1 MAKATDDL
9 SKYGLKEVTVRLKL
23 DKSDPRMP
31 DMVVNSPYDATIFA
45 RSLMEDLDRE
55 YTMVV
60 NLNNKLKPINYN
72 IISIGDLTTAQ
83 VSLTN
88 IFKSS
93 ILSNAYGFI
102 FFHNHPSGDA
112 TPSDADMEMTKQMIE
127 AGKLMN
133 IPLFD
138 HIIIVGKNRDYLSQS
153 YFSFRENYKELFSTN
168 KAIDLAYIRS
178 FSHGMTKAEKV
189 GEQNRTFHTERG
201 QRMDLKGQRD
211 SVFSATIETKDAW
224 CSYLKNASYFVTYN
238 LLSAMQIVDRYP
250 NGTAVATKEIWESI
264 GYHIKE
270 GEEGLSILS
279 TRNAVESEKIVYE
292 LSQMDDQKNFSDSY
306 LWSLQGIHAK
316 DLYQTLAKVYPEIG
330 QEGMSPSMA
339 VQLMVR
345 TEFAKA
351 ASKYTT
357 LNSNTILSLEHFVT
371 ASVTYSILTRM
382 FKETDRKIFF
392 PVSDQQF
399 SDLKKHRT
407 LEPAL
412 RLFYEVVKQVSGRLS
427 DCVKSIRK
435 EYLERSKENE
445 ESESSVLRGRASAV
459 GILPETGNL
468 APEEPSG
475 SVTGTRKSGARQN
488 DDVLSAVPVG
498 LQRSGVSLHGENEGI
513 EERRNAGSADAERAM
528 GHVDAGAPDRSEK
541 LRGSR
546 DGLQTVEPENF
557 VSETDTK
564 AESEN
569 PVSKTDTKAESEN
582 PVSKS
587 DTKNTDRYEIHKLS
601 GNPYQKYR
609 YLKSVAP
616 LSEELLSNLSLEDW
630 TNNQKDEHKTGVFP
644 VEKAKENSIV
654 PKEWAEVCDAALRD
668 NPLMWFHGRQE
679 LVTEFSVALSTGFG
693 NITDIVK
700 KNLGSVEYGSG
711 YRFREPD
718 GKAKDFCS
726 WFTPDGII
734 LAKGRSIRDTS
745 ERILV
750 SWEDAAQRI
759 KELLLSGMYL
769 PDSEMDLMRNKY
781 LKDAAEAFAFTTS
794 DFDRLSPAMNDSF
807 LHDLAKCTGT
817 KDIKSYYPDRTNLIM
832 LALKGKEGAGKLADL
847 ARYYYDLIAFAFSSD
862 QSPMIKHVLRQFR
875 ENILP
880 KFDVIEQSYSAF
892 PRTGFTYDNRPE
904 IYISDE
910 EMENLFRNIPTGN
923 KFSFLEAV
931 ENKVDPGKA
940 LHGIYNSYQGATF
953 GGRYFYDV
961 SSSNISLR
969 KEHIIGQEDIET
981 SYALNKTGKTVM
993 DMQNHHRFLFSDDIK
1008 KEPIFASDWLSG
1020 EILKIFSNEDKLGN
1034 LIRYSEKILGRE
1046 TVNEKDF
1053 GASANLHVILS
1064 REIFSKEMAEN
1075 TDTFSD
1081 LHQELQNLAE
1091 SASKETQDR
1100 IQKAIS
1106 HLEAFARHDYHP
1118 FGNLSEQ
1125 MAYNPSRLPEII
1137 QKEKE
1142 NPSKNIGFATE
1153 DSPESEQLSF
1163 FNLLNQQSIENSVS
1177 KSDTK
1182 TETENFVSKS
1192 DTKIET
1198 ENPVSKSDT
1207 THILSYPN
1215 PEEMPSR
1222 NPAVKN
1228 VVNEMATRLQ
1238 GKEMSYMTF
1247 FLPENR
1253 FYLEIMRGNNNLL
1266 SSEEIESGMM
1276 QWDVTSFHDNFSD
1289 RNRIDAMAIKTA
1301 AQEKLLPEDLL
1312 YTAMYGLG
1320 LLDSS
1325 YQVVNHFL
1333 GNPDSV
1339 GEMEN
1344 GNKIVFRFAQDR
1356 FDQEIYDAFRFN
1368 DFHADDGN
1376 YRSTLAWVTSFGR
1389 IDRMDDRLTE
1399 DERKEIEAKSSSLR
1413 EEFRKKYDQQSP
1425 DKKFEFVRRHASQDI
1440 QLAMLHDEEEG
1451 LGADQV
1457 ADRYFY
1463 FALYKEGDQPKP
1475 YRKEPEKLVE
1485 NVQNIVEKASDTP
1498 DRKRPV
1504 LSLGPKH
1511 RCYQMFNYL
1520 FPDLLNKESDTT
1532 WLHYK
1537 MEGYEDLNVEHLYD
1551 NVYSIA
1557 HTYVQN
1563 GDLMNDPSMEVM
1575 VDDLLQVVEAL
1586 DFRNDGFGV
1595 YEDFRDNYGIPLV
1608 SREKRD
1614 AEDFLLT
1621 WLKNID
1627 AQGYVLTPNLAKKE
1641 ERDFV
1646 PDSDTKVETENPVP
1660 NSDTKVE
1667 GKSDSEET
1675 NWSKLNPDAVKQH
1688 LEEDGV
1694 LHGEVI
1700 DEEELQKDSLV
1711 TMMETSA
1718 VRPNSEQEVTKPDDN
1733 FVISDDLIATG
1744 TPKVRF
1750 QKNVDALR
1758 TLFQIDK
1765 EKRAA
1770 TREEKA
1776 VLAEYS
1782 GWGGLS
1788 AAFDEKNESWQK
1800 EYSLL
1805 KELLPEEEYQS
1816 AIGSTLNAHYTGAE
1830 IIRGVYQI
1838 LSQMGFSG
1846 GKVLEP
1852 SMGTGHFFGLMPD
1865 SMAQKSTLTGV
1876 ELDSIS
1882 GRIAQLLYP
1891 SANITI
1897 DGFEKTKAVNTYDL
1911 AVGNVPFGKY
1921 GVSDPKF
1928 NAMNLTI
1935 HNYFFVKALDE
1946 VRPGGLVCF
1955 LTSRYTMDAKD
1966 SKVRKYL
1973 AERAELVSAVRFP
1986 QDAFKETANAEVI
1999 TDLLVFQKKERPEV
2013 LTEYP
2018 DWVSL
2023 GLTDDNIPVN
2033 EYFLDN
2039 PDHVFG
2045 TFATKSGPFG
2055 PDLAVLPQAERT
2067 LEEQFSSLSVPHTYY
2082 PAIRPS
2088 VITDPEHPGAV
2099 PADPSLRDFSY
2110 GIIDGKLYYRDGEIM
2125 YPPAI
2130 GTMPENRIRAMIGLA
2145 SKMHKVI
2152 DLQIN
2157 GAEDQE
2163 IKAAQIELNEAYD
2176 SFVKSYQRINSTAN
2190 SRAFSQDSD
2199 YFLLCGLEILDT
2211 KGKFVS
2217 KADIFTKRTISP
2229 IKAAV
2234 HCETA
2239 EDALV
2244 ESVRDIGHVDLDHM
2258 NDLLGWGSNGKDRIL
2273 KDLSGVIFRD
2283 PTYEGNNYYEGWETS
2298 DQYLSGNVRI
2308 KLEKAEKKASSDP
2321 RYTVN
2326 VDALKAVQPE
2336 PIEAADISIRLGAT
2350 WIKKSYYEQF
2360 MRDLFQLKG
2369 WQARSHEILFE
2380 PITGKWKITEKNHFG
2395 YDNVAVNETYGT
2407 NRKNAAY
2414 ILEDCLNLSATIVY
2428 DSDGHGHSWKNEKE
2442 TQLAQM
2448 KQEEVKRAF
2457 ADWIMKDPVRRKDLT
2472 DTYNRIFNSTR
2483 ERIFDGSYLKNH
2495 LPGINTSIQLRPH
2508 QLSAVART
2516 LLSGN
2521 TLLAHAVGAGKTFEM
2536 IASAME
2542 AKRLGL
2548 CHKSMFV
2555 VPNHLV
2561 EQWGK
2566 DFLLLYPGANILV
2579 ADKKTFS
2586 KDNRKKFTA
2595 RIAAGDY
2602 DAVIIGHSQFQMIP
2616 LSDEMQEDYFNRE
2629 INSAVE
2635 AISRAKNEEFGSQR
2649 GFTVQ
2654 QLQQFIKSM
2663 QHRLEKIMDKGTK
2676 DDVIRFE
2683 KLGID
2688 RLYVDEAH
2696 NYKNL
2701 YFFSKLSRVPGVNSG
2716 SDTNKTLDLSMKVNY
2731 INKLTDYKG
2740 VIFATGT
2747 PVSNS
2752 VSECYTMMKYLE
2764 PQVLEENGFNNF
2776 DAWATTFGE
2785 VTTAMELAPEGN
2797 GFRMKQRFAKFYNVP
2812 ELMKIFRE
2820 VSDIKVSEDLQLDV
2834 PDAERE
2840 SIVAKPSQDQKS
2852 MMEGLTKRAEA
2863 IHKHLVDPTED
2874 NMLKITTDGRKI
2886 GLDPRLIDP
2895 DAFDDPESKLN
2906 LAVEKIYQIW
2916 EETKKN
2922 KSTQMVFCDFS
2933 VPGKGGFNVYD
2944 DMKEKLIS
2952 KGIPA
2957 EEIAFI
2963 HNANTDAKKE
2973 QLFSKVRAGN
2983 VRILFGSTAKMGEGT
2998 NCQERLIALHHL
3010 DAPWKP
3016 SELDQRDGRIIR
3028 QGNSN
3033 PKVHIFTYV
3042 TEGTFDAYLYQTLLR
3057 KQKFIGQIMTN
3068 KTSAR
3073 QMDDVDDRAMNYAE
3087 IMAVTAGSPE
3097 LREKLTLDNELASLR
3112 ELRTTWA
3119 NNRMRLEDKVRETY
3133 PETIRNLKARIENYK
3148 TDKLVVEQNPLPAE
3162 DDVDEDGKKKFV
3174 GMEVNGKQYATVP
3187 DAADAIHAWANAYNP
3202 LTPQSIGHYRGFEV
3216 LLRYSSLNDDFE
3228 VTLKNSGTYKE
3239 NLGKSGYAF
3248 FTRLDHILDGLSDA
3262 EKSCTERLE
3271 STETALKDAKVEI
3284 TKPFPQE
3291 EEYQAKEKRLAEL
3304 NAVLSLNDNS
3314 EDGIE
3319 EESKEKTDAVQKAE
3333 EEDIKKTLTSA
3344 PENFLHF
3351 AKECDPD
3358 IFSSASIASKTSINM
3373 DQKRIGFTVQYGT
3386 DPTDYN
3392 HIFAEIQNDHSVK
3405 YWMDDTD
3412 GLEKIRENYMK
3423 RVLDKTEELYHAADV
3438 PIQNLH
3444 GESFGPSGHMITLTF
3459 LEKGESVKL
3468 FGSIDH
3474 GSLRLSFENGVLYSD
3489 FLKKAAKEIAK
3500 SQMEGLGEQDSMISS
3515 PVEAV
3520 AEPVENINH
3529 AYHPKL

>member
-31 DMVVNSPYDATIFA
+31 DMVINSPYDATIFA
-45 RSLMEDLDRE
+45 RSLMENLDRE

-60 NLNNKLKPINYN
+60 NLSNKLKPINYN
-72 IISIGDLTTAQ
+72 IISIGDLTSAQ

-88 IFKSS
+88 VFKSS
-93 ILSNAYGFI
+93 ILSNAYGFL

-127 AGKLMN
+127 AGRLLN

-138 HIIIVGKNRDYLSQS
+138 HIIIAGKNRDYLSQS
-153 YFSFRENYKELFSTN
+153 YFSFRENYKELFSAN

-224 CSYLKNASYFVTYN
+224 CRYLTNASYFVTYN
-238 LLSAMQIVDRYP
+238 LPSAMQIVDRYP

-264 GYHIKE
+264 GYQIKE
-270 GEEGLSILS
+270 GEKGLSILS
-279 TRNAVESEKIVYE
+279 TRNGVESEKIVYE
-292 LSQMDDQKNFSDSY
+292 LSQMVDQKNFSDSY
-306 LWSLQGIHAK
+306 LWSLKRIHAK
-316 DLYQTLAKVYPEIG
+316 DLYQTLAKIYPEIR

-345 TEFAKA
+345 NEFAKA
-351 ASKYTT
+351 ASKFSNM
-357 LNSNTILSLEHFVT
+357 NSNTILSLEHFVT

-399 SDLKKHRT
+399 LDLKKHRT

-412 RLFYEVVKQVSGRLS
+412 RLFYEVEKQVSGRLS
-427 DCVKSIRK
+427 DCVKTIRK
-435 EYLERSKENE
+435 EYLERSKVNE
-445 ESESSVLRGRASAV
+445 ESERTVLRGRASAV

-468 APEEPSG
+468 APKEPSG
-475 SVTGTRKSGARQN
+475 SVAGTGEPRARE
-488 DDVLSAVPVG
+488 DHDLLSSVSVG
-498 LQRSGVSLHGENEGI
+498 LQRSGVSLHGENEEI
-513 EERRNAGSADAERAM
+513 EEGRNAGSADAEPAM
-528 GHVDAGAPDRSEK
+528 GDVDAGTPDRSQEF
-541 LRGSR
+541 RGSR
-546 DGLQTVEPENF
+546 NGLQTVEPENPVSKSDTKTEPENF

-564 AESEN
+564 AETEN
-569 PVSKTDTKAESEN
+569 S
-582 PVSKS
+582 VSKS
-587 DTKNTDRYEIHKLS
+587 DTKTELKNPVSESDTKNSDRYEVHKLS
-601 GNPYQKYR
+601 ENPYQRFRYR
-609 YLKSVAP
+609 KSVAP
-616 LSEELLSNLSLEDW
+616 LSEELLSNLSSENW

-644 VEKAKENSIV
+644 VENAKENSIV

-781 LKDAAEAFAFTTS
+781 LKDAAEAFAFTIS
-794 DFDRLSPAMNDSF
+794 DFDRVSPAMNDSF

-817 KDIKSYYPDRTNLIM
+817 SDIKSYYPDRANLIM
-832 LALKGKEGAGKLADL
+832 LTLKSKEGAGKLADL
-847 ARYYYDLIAFAFSSD
+847 TRYYYDLIAFVFSSD
-862 QSPMIKHVLRQFR
+862 QTPMIKRFLSQFR

-910 EMENLFRNIPTGN
+910 EMENLFRNIPTGK

-931 ENKVDPGKA
+931 DNKVDPVKA
-940 LHGIYNSYQGATF
+940 FRGIYNSYQGATF
-953 GGRYFYDV
+953 GGRYYYDID
-961 SSSNISLR
+961 SSKISLT
-969 KEHIIGQEDIET
+969 KEHIIGHEDIEM
-981 SYALNKTGKTVM
+981 SYALNKVAKTVM
-993 DMQNHHRFLFSDDIK
+993 DMQNHHRFLFLDDIK
-1008 KEPIFASDWLSG
+1008 QEPIFASDWLSG
-1020 EILKIFSNEDKLGN
+1020 EILNIFSDEDKLGD

-1053 GASANLHVILS
+1053 GAAANLHVILS

-1075 TDTFSD
+1075 PDAFSD
-1081 LHQELQNLAE
+1081 LHKELQNLVE
-1091 SASKETQDR
+1091 SASKETKDKVH
-1100 IQKAIS
+1100 KAIS
-1106 HLEAFARHDYHP
+1106 HLEAFVRHDYHP

-1125 MAYNPSRLPEII
+1125 MAYSPSRLPEII

-1142 NPSKNIGFATE
+1142 NPPKNIGFATE
-1153 DSPESEQLSF
+1153 DSPEPEQLSF
-1163 FNLLNQQSIENSVS
+1163 FDLLNQQ
-1177 KSDTK
+1177 
-1182 TETENFVSKS
+1182 
-1192 DTKIET
+1192 
-1198 ENPVSKSDT
+1198 ENP
-1207 THILSYPN
+1207 
-1215 PEEMPSR
+1215 
-1222 NPAVKN
+1222 
-1228 VVNEMATRLQ
+1228 
-1238 GKEMSYMTF
+1238 
-1247 FLPENR
+1247 
-1253 FYLEIMRGNNNLL
+1253 
-1266 SSEEIESGMM
+1266 
-1276 QWDVTSFHDNFSD
+1276 
-1289 RNRIDAMAIKTA
+1289 
-1301 AQEKLLPEDLL
+1301 
-1312 YTAMYGLG
+1312 
-1320 LLDSS
+1320 
-1325 YQVVNHFL
+1325 
-1333 GNPDSV
+1333 
-1339 GEMEN
+1339 
-1344 GNKIVFRFAQDR
+1344 
-1356 FDQEIYDAFRFN
+1356 
-1368 DFHADDGN
+1368 
-1376 YRSTLAWVTSFGR
+1376 
-1389 IDRMDDRLTE
+1389 
-1399 DERKEIEAKSSSLR
+1399 
-1413 EEFRKKYDQQSP
+1413 
-1425 DKKFEFVRRHASQDI
+1425 
-1440 QLAMLHDEEEG
+1440 
-1451 LGADQV
+1451 
-1457 ADRYFY
+1457 
-1463 FALYKEGDQPKP
+1463 
-1475 YRKEPEKLVE
+1475 
-1485 NVQNIVEKASDTP
+1485 
-1498 DRKRPV
+1498 
-1504 LSLGPKH
+1504 
-1511 RCYQMFNYL
+1511 
-1520 FPDLLNKESDTT
+1520 
-1532 WLHYK
+1532 
-1537 MEGYEDLNVEHLYD
+1537 
-1551 NVYSIA
+1551 
-1557 HTYVQN
+1557 
-1563 GDLMNDPSMEVM
+1563 
-1575 VDDLLQVVEAL
+1575 
-1586 DFRNDGFGV
+1586 
-1595 YEDFRDNYGIPLV
+1595 
-1608 SREKRD
+1608 
-1614 AEDFLLT
+1614 
-1621 WLKNID
+1621 
-1627 AQGYVLTPNLAKKE
+1627 
-1641 ERDFV
+1641 V
-1646 PDSDTKVETENPVP
+1646 PDSDTKVE
-1660 NSDTKVE
+1660 
-1667 GKSDSEET
+1667 GKSNSEET
-1675 NWSKLNPDAVKQH
+1675 NWNKLNPDAVKQH

-1718 VRPNSEQEVTKPDDN
+1718 VRPNAEQEGNKPNDN
-1733 FVISDDLIATG
+1733 FVISDDAIATG

-1788 AAFDEKNESWQK
+1788 AAFDKNNESWQK
-1800 EYSLL
+1800 EYTLL
-1805 KELLPEEEYQS
+1805 KDLLPEEEYQS

-1830 IIRGVYQI
+1830 IIRGVYQM
-1838 LSQMGFSG
+1838 LFRMGFSG

-1876 ELDSIS
+1876 ELDTIS

-1891 SANITI
+1891 SAKITI

-2013 LTEYP
+2013 LTDYP

-2055 PDLAVLPQAERT
+2055 PDLAVLPQADRT
-2067 LEEQFSSLSVPHTYY
+2067 IEEQFSSISVPHTYY
-2082 PAIRPS
+2082 PAIQPS
-2088 VITDPEHPGAV
+2088 VIADPEHPGAV

-2125 YPPAI
+2125 YPPAV
-2130 GTMPENRIRAMIGLA
+2130 GTMPENRIRAMLGLA

-2163 IKAAQIELNEAYD
+2163 IKAAQADLNETYD
-2176 SFVKSYQRINSTAN
+2176 SFVKTYQRINSTAN
-2190 SRAFSQDSD
+2190 ARAFSQDSD

-2229 IKAAV
+2229 IKAAI

-2244 ESVRDIGHVDLDHM
+2244 ESVRDIGHVDLEHM
-2258 NDLLGWGSNGKDRIL
+2258 NDLLGWGTNGKDRIL

-2283 PTYEGNNYYEGWETS
+2283 PTYDGDNYYEGWETS

-2308 KLEKAEKKASSDP
+2308 KLEKAEEKASSDP

-2428 DSDGHGHSWKNEKE
+2428 DSDGHGHSWKNERE

-2483 ERIFDGSYLKNH
+2483 ERTFDGSYLKNH

-2629 INSAVE
+2629 ISSAVE

-2840 SIVAKPSQDQKS
+2840 TIVAKPSQDQKS

-2895 DAFDDPESKLN
+2895 DAFDDPESKIN

-2944 DMKEKLIS
+2944 DMKDKLIS

-3112 ELRTTWA
+3112 ELRTTWT

-3162 DDVDEDGKKKFV
+3162 DAVDEDGKKKFV
-3174 GMEVNGKQYATVP
+3174 GMEVNGKHYATVP

-3216 LLRYSSLNDDFE
+3216 LLRYSSINDDFE
-3228 VTLKNSGTYKE
+3228 VTLKNAGTYKE

-3271 STETALKDAKVEI
+3271 STETALEDAKVEI

-3319 EESKEKTDAVQKAE
+3319 EESEEKTGAVQKAE
-3333 EEDIKKTLTSA
+3333 EEDIKKALTSA

-3358 IFSSASIASKTSINM
+3358 IFSSASIASKTSINL

-3386 DPTDYN
+3386 DPADFN
-3392 HIFAEIQNDHSVK
+3392 HIFAEIQNDHTVK
-3405 YWMDDTD
+3405 YWMDGAD
-3412 GLEKIRENYMK
+3412 GLEKIRENYMQ
-3423 RVLDKTEELYHAADV
+3423 RVLAQTEDLYHAADV

-3459 LEKGESVKL
+3459 LEKGELVKL

-3474 GSLRLSFENGVLYSD
+3474 GSLRLSLENGVLYSD
-3489 FLKKAAKEIAK
+3489 FLKKASKEISK
-3500 SQMEGLGEQDSMISS
+3500 SQIEGLGEQDSMISS

>member
-88 IFKSS
+88 VFKSS
-93 ILSNAYGFI
+93 ILSNAYGFM
-102 FFHNHPSGDA
+102 FFHNHPSGEA
-112 TPSDADMEMTKQMIE
+112 TPSEADMEMTKQMIE

-168 KAIDLAYIRS
+168 KAIDLEYIRS

-224 CSYLKNASYFVTYN
+224 CRYLKNASYFVTYN

-270 GEEGLSILS
+270 GEKGLSILEK
-279 TRNAVESEKIVYE
+279 RNGVESEKIVYE

-316 DLYQTLAKVYPEIG
+316 DLYQTLANVYPEIG

-399 SDLKKHRT
+399 LDLKKYRT

-412 RLFYEVVKQVSGRLS
+412 RLFYEVEKQVSGRLS

-435 EYLERSKENE
+435 EYLERSKVNE

-498 LQRSGVSLHGENEGI
+498 LQRSGVSLHRENEGI
-513 EERRNAGSADAERAM
+513 EERRNAESADAERAM
-528 GHVDAGAPDRSEK
+528 GHVDAGTPDRSEK

-569 PVSKTDTKAESEN
+569 PVSK
-582 PVSKS
+582 
-587 DTKNTDRYEIHKLS
+587 
-601 GNPYQKYR
+601 
-609 YLKSVAP
+609 
-616 LSEELLSNLSLEDW
+616 
-630 TNNQKDEHKTGVFP
+630 
-644 VEKAKENSIV
+644 
-654 PKEWAEVCDAALRD
+654 
-668 NPLMWFHGRQE
+668 
-679 LVTEFSVALSTGFG
+679 
-693 NITDIVK
+693 
-700 KNLGSVEYGSG
+700 
-711 YRFREPD
+711 
-718 GKAKDFCS
+718 
-726 WFTPDGII
+726 
-734 LAKGRSIRDTS
+734 
-745 ERILV
+745 
-750 SWEDAAQRI
+750 
-759 KELLLSGMYL
+759 
-769 PDSEMDLMRNKY
+769 
-781 LKDAAEAFAFTTS
+781 
-794 DFDRLSPAMNDSF
+794 
-807 LHDLAKCTGT
+807 
-817 KDIKSYYPDRTNLIM
+817 
-832 LALKGKEGAGKLADL
+832 
-847 ARYYYDLIAFAFSSD
+847 
-862 QSPMIKHVLRQFR
+862 
-875 ENILP
+875 
-880 KFDVIEQSYSAF
+880 
-892 PRTGFTYDNRPE
+892 
-904 IYISDE
+904 
-910 EMENLFRNIPTGN
+910 
-923 KFSFLEAV
+923 
-931 ENKVDPGKA
+931 
-940 LHGIYNSYQGATF
+940 
-953 GGRYFYDV
+953 
-961 SSSNISLR
+961 
-969 KEHIIGQEDIET
+969 
-981 SYALNKTGKTVM
+981 
-993 DMQNHHRFLFSDDIK
+993 
-1008 KEPIFASDWLSG
+1008 
-1020 EILKIFSNEDKLGN
+1020 
-1034 LIRYSEKILGRE
+1034 
-1046 TVNEKDF
+1046 
-1053 GASANLHVILS
+1053 
-1064 REIFSKEMAEN
+1064 
-1075 TDTFSD
+1075 
-1081 LHQELQNLAE
+1081 
-1091 SASKETQDR
+1091 
-1100 IQKAIS
+1100 
-1106 HLEAFARHDYHP
+1106 
-1118 FGNLSEQ
+1118 
-1125 MAYNPSRLPEII
+1125 
-1137 QKEKE
+1137 
-1142 NPSKNIGFATE
+1142 
-1153 DSPESEQLSF
+1153 
-1163 FNLLNQQSIENSVS
+1163 
-1177 KSDTK
+1177 SDTK
-1182 TETENFVSKS
+1182 TETENLVSKS

-1198 ENPVSKSDT
+1198 ENPVPNSDT
-1207 THILSYPN
+1207 KMPYILSYPN

-1222 NPAVKN
+1222 IPAVKN

-1247 FLPENR
+1247 FLPESR

-1289 RNRIDAMAIKTA
+1289 RNRIHAMAIKTA
-1301 AQEKLLPEDLL
+1301 AQEKLHPEDLL

-1344 GNKIVFRFAQDR
+1344 GNKIVFRFDQDR
-1356 FDQEIYDAFRFN
+1356 FDQEIYDAYRFN

-1399 DERKEIEAKSSSLR
+1399 DERKEIEAKASSLR

-1425 DKKFEFVRRHASQDI
+1425 DIKFEFVRRHASQDI
-1440 QLAMLHDEEEG
+1440 QLAMLHDKEEG

-1457 ADRYFY
+1457 ADRYFN

-1475 YRKEPEKLVE
+1475 YRKEPEKLAE
-1485 NVQNIVEKASDTP
+1485 NVKNVIEKASDTP

-1537 MEGYEDLNVEHLYD
+1537 MKGYEDLNVEHLYD

-1586 DFRNDGFGV
+1586 DFRNDGIGV

-1718 VRPNSEQEVTKPDDN
+1718 VRPNAEQEVTKPDDN

-1765 EKRAA
+1765 ENRAA

-1800 EYSLL
+1800 EYALL

-1830 IIRGVYQI
+1830 IIRGVYQM
-1838 LSQMGFSG
+1838 LSRMGFSG

-1928 NAMNLTI
+1928 NAMNLSI

-2055 PDLAVLPQAERT
+2055 PDLAVLPQTEQT

-2130 GTMPENRIRAMIGLA
+2130 GTMPENRIRTMIGLA

-2163 IKAAQIELNEAYD
+2163 IKAAQVELNEAYD

-2258 NDLLGWGSNGKDRIL
+2258 NDLLGWGTNGKDRIL

-2283 PTYEGNNYYEGWETS
+2283 PTYEGDNYYEGWETS
-2298 DQYLSGNVRI
+2298 NQYLSGNVRI
-2308 KLEKAEKKASSDP
+2308 KLEKAEEKASSDP

-2457 ADWIMKDPVRRKDLT
+2457 ADWIMKDLARRKDLT

-2483 ERIFDGSYLKNH
+2483 ERTFDGSYLKNH

-2629 INSAVE
+2629 ISSAVE
-2635 AISRAKNEEFGSQR
+2635 AISRAKSEEFGSQR

-2731 INKLTDYKG
+2731 INKLTNYKG

-2764 PQVLEENGFNNF
+2764 PQVLEDNGFNNF

-2895 DAFDDPESKLN
+2895 DAFDDPESKIN

-2944 DMKEKLIS
+2944 DMKDKLIS

-3028 QGNSN
+3028 QGNKN

-3112 ELRTTWA
+3112 ELRTTWT

-3133 PETIRNLKARIENYK
+3133 PETIRNLKARIENYQA
-3148 TDKLVVEQNPLPAE
+3148 DKLVVEQNPLPAE
-3162 DDVDEDGKKKFV
+3162 DEVDEDGKKKFV
-3174 GMEVNGKQYATVP
+3174 GMEVNGKHYATVP

-3216 LLRYSSLNDDFE
+3216 LLRYSSINDDFE

-3262 EKSCTERLE
+3262 ENGCTERLV
-3271 STETALKDAKVEI
+3271 STEKALEDAKVEL

-3319 EESKEKTDAVQKAE
+3319 KEAKEKTDSDQKAE
-3333 EEDIKKTLTSA
+3333 EAEITNALSNA
-3344 PENFLHF
+3344 PENFLRMGRS
-3351 AKECDPD
+3351 CDPD
-3358 IFSSASIASKTSINM
+3358 IFSTASILMQTSVNLENR
-3373 DQKRIGFTVQYGT
+3373 RIGFRIQFNGNT
-3386 DPTDYN
+3386 DEYN
-3392 HIFAEIQNDHSVK
+3392 DVFAEAQKDYSIKFYLNGE
-3405 YWMDDTD
+3405 D
-3412 GLEKIRENYMK
+3412 GIEKVQESYRN
-3423 RVLDKTEELYHAADV
+3423 RVIDATERLYQEADV
-3438 PIQNLH
+3438 PIENLC
-3444 GESFGPSGHMITLTF
+3444 GETSGPSGHMVTLSF
-3459 LEKGESVKL
+3459 LEKGEQKKL
-3468 FGSIDH
+3468 YGSLDN
-3474 GSLRLSFENGVLYSD
+3474 GSLRLASEDGVVVSD
-3489 FLKKAAKEIAK
+3489 SLRRAAEERRSRAGTKDIV
-3500 SQMEGLGEQDSMISS
+3500 S
-3515 PVEAV
+3515 PMQTEAV
-3520 AEPVENINH
+3520 AEPVVNVDRS
-3529 AYHPKL
+3529 YRSLKL